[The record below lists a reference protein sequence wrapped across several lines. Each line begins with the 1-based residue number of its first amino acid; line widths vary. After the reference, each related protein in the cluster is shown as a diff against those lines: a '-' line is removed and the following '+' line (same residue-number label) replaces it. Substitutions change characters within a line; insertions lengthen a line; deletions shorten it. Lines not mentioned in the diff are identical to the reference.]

1 MDQLNKWQQELKQLT
16 AKQYQKTDSQL
27 FNLYRKQL
35 IDIKKKLKHYTD
47 NADNLSFSTRLEVE
61 RLFNVAKD
69 IDIILSSSYPSIE
82 EAIKAYSA
90 GQAQQ
95 GYYGVW
101 YSLEQSQNIV
111 LQLPLINHDYVM
123 NLVNAPVAGKRLS
136 KRLYQYRDKLADN
149 VTQNI
154 ITGLFE
160 GKSYAEIARRVNEE
174 TEASYKQALRIAR
187 TEAGRTQSTTTQ
199 KGYIEAKKKGIDIQK
214 RWLATLDKKTRHD
227 HRELDGQTIEVDEKF
242 SVRGHTAEGPRL
254 FGVAREDVNCRC
266 TTIEVINGVA
276 PELRKN
282 NETKEA
288 SEYKNYEDWLQ
299 GKTQSKKV
307 KITDFFNRTNAR
319 EMLGNQYVNQWNTH
333 ISSMDN
339 SVRSL
344 FDELGGDLDFFN
356 IKNGR
361 AFASRNKLQLSIED
375 FSGDKY
381 HNPLQVVYHEAG
393 HAFDS
398 LGLERITGKN
408 LHPSGNKLKV
418 KRGKRTIE
426 VDEYIRHA
434 SALPKYNLKETMSQ
448 DFWRYINGDLPT
460 YAELGTRPRKK
471 AEKLAY
477 DELRSKIFEESNKN
491 FKKFKQEFSD
501 FAKDNPKAFSPISD
515 IIESLGF
522 LGQYPFGSGHGTR
535 YWSTAGMT
543 ETEFFAHATESVA
556 ANNET
561 LKLMQEM
568 FPESMK
574 IWETIVKDILR
585 GGN

>member
-266 TTIEVINGVA
+266 TTIEVIDGVA

-361 AFASRNKLQLSIED
+361 AFASRNKLQLSIGEVFLWTISFCFND
-375 FSGDKY
+375 LICKANRLSC
-381 HNPLQVVYHEAG
+381 AG
-393 HAFDS
+393 
-398 LGLERITGKN
+398 
-408 LHPSGNKLKV
+408 
-418 KRGKRTIE
+418 
-426 VDEYIRHA
+426 
-434 SALPKYNLKETMSQ
+434 
-448 DFWRYINGDLPT
+448 
-460 YAELGTRPRKK
+460 
-471 AEKLAY
+471 
-477 DELRSKIFEESNKN
+477 
-491 FKKFKQEFSD
+491 
-501 FAKDNPKAFSPISD
+501 
-515 IIESLGF
+515 
-522 LGQYPFGSGHGTR
+522 
-535 YWSTAGMT
+535 
-543 ETEFFAHATESVA
+543 
-556 ANNET
+556 
-561 LKLMQEM
+561 
-568 FPESMK
+568 
-574 IWETIVKDILR
+574 
-585 GGN
+585 

>member
-1 MDQLNKWQQELKQLT
+1 
-16 AKQYQKTDSQL
+16 
-27 FNLYRKQL
+27 
-35 IDIKKKLKHYTD
+35 
-47 NADNLSFSTRLEVE
+47 
-61 RLFNVAKD
+61 
-69 IDIILSSSYPSIE
+69 
-82 EAIKAYSA
+82 
-90 GQAQQ
+90 
-95 GYYGVW
+95 
-101 YSLEQSQNIV
+101 
-111 LQLPLINHDYVM
+111 M

-266 TTIEVINGVA
+266 TTIEVIDGVA

-381 HNPLQVVYHEAG
+381 HNPLQVVYHEA
-393 HAFDS
+393 
-398 LGLERITGKN
+398 
-408 LHPSGNKLKV
+408 
-418 KRGKRTIE
+418 
-426 VDEYIRHA
+426 
-434 SALPKYNLKETMSQ
+434 
-448 DFWRYINGDLPT
+448 
-460 YAELGTRPRKK
+460 
-471 AEKLAY
+471 
-477 DELRSKIFEESNKN
+477 
-491 FKKFKQEFSD
+491 
-501 FAKDNPKAFSPISD
+501 
-515 IIESLGF
+515 
-522 LGQYPFGSGHGTR
+522 
-535 YWSTAGMT
+535 
-543 ETEFFAHATESVA
+543 
-556 ANNET
+556 
-561 LKLMQEM
+561 
-568 FPESMK
+568 
-574 IWETIVKDILR
+574 
-585 GGN
+585 

>member
-1 MDQLNKWQQELKQLT
+1 MQMDQLNKWQQELKQLT

-61 RLFNVAKD
+61 RLFNIAKD

-111 LQLPLINHDYVM
+111 LQLPLINQDYVM

-227 HRELDGQTIEVDEKF
+227 HRELDGQTVEVDEKF
-242 SVRGHTAEGPRL
+242 SIRGHNAEGPRL
-254 FGVAREDVNCRC
+254 FGVASEDVNCRC
-266 TTIEVINGVA
+266 TTIEVIDGIS
-276 PELRKN
+276 PELRKD
-282 NETKEA
+282 NESKEMIK
-288 SEYKNYEDWLQ
+288 YKNYDEWL
-299 GKTQSKKV
+299 
-307 KITDFFNRTNAR
+307 
-319 EMLGNQYVNQWNTH
+319 
-333 ISSMDN
+333 N
-339 SVRSL
+339 SRL
-344 FDELGGDLDFFN
+344 
-356 IKNGR
+356 
-361 AFASRNKLQLSIED
+361 
-375 FSGDKY
+375 
-381 HNPLQVVYHEAG
+381 
-393 HAFDS
+393 
-398 LGLERITGKN
+398 
-408 LHPSGNKLKV
+408 
-418 KRGKRTIE
+418 
-426 VDEYIRHA
+426 
-434 SALPKYNLKETMSQ
+434 
-448 DFWRYINGDLPT
+448 
-460 YAELGTRPRKK
+460 
-471 AEKLAY
+471 
-477 DELRSKIFEESNKN
+477 
-491 FKKFKQEFSD
+491 
-501 FAKDNPKAFSPISD
+501 
-515 IIESLGF
+515 
-522 LGQYPFGSGHGTR
+522 
-535 YWSTAGMT
+535 
-543 ETEFFAHATESVA
+543 
-556 ANNET
+556 
-561 LKLMQEM
+561 
-568 FPESMK
+568 
-574 IWETIVKDILR
+574 
-585 GGN
+585 